1 MKYERSLHSMKRGN
15 VTLLFILLY
24 FSNGKAQD
32 DVVKSVQLG
41 EVVISA
47 QTAGFSVD
55 EFIANVKTDTT
66 FYKAFLNLKYFPHKM
81 KGEVTVFNKKDKEK
95 GQMFRTGELL
105 NDKGLV
111 TVNILEE
118 RTNGKIKDKKGNFNY
133 LTAEMYD
140 EVFFPKGSERVSN
153 KIHSTEQQID
163 KSSKFDRHKSELKK
177 FMFNP
182 GAEISSVPLIG
193 DKLAIFEDEMV
204 PYYDY
209 FIWTATYADTIPCW
223 VFTAKQK
230 EDVKDGKT
238 VIKDLTSWFDQETMN
253 VMMREYTIRYNS
265 IIMDFDIT
273 IKVNN
278 TYVDG
283 QLVPTRINYDG
294 MWDIPFKKAEV
305 INFWL
310 DLREWEVW

>member
-1 MKYERSLHSMKRGN
+1 MRSF
-15 VTLLFILLY
+15 LFILSGLC
-24 FSNGKAQD
+24 SSLISSAQN
-32 DVVKSVQLG
+32 DVVKSVQLD

-47 QTAGFSVD
+47 QTSGFSVE
-55 EFIANVKTDTT
+55 EFITNVKTDTT

-81 KGEVTVFNKKDKEK
+81 MGEVTVFNKKEKEK

-105 NDKGLV
+105 NDNGLV
-111 TVNILEE
+111 TVHILEE
-118 RTNGKIKDKKGNFNY
+118 RTNGKIKDKKGEFKY

-182 GAEISSVPLIG
+182 GAEISSVPFIG
-193 DKLAIFEDEMV
+193 NKLAIFEDDMV

-209 FIWTATYADTIPCW
+209 FIWTSTYTDSIPCW

-273 IKVNN
+273 IKVTN

-283 QLVPTRINYDG
+283 HLVPERIIYDG

-305 INFWL
+305 ISFWL

>member
-1 MKYERSLHSMKRGN
+1 MTKHC
-15 VTLLFILLY
+15 FILL
-24 FSNGKAQD
+24 FLVLGVLSQAQN
-32 DVVKSVQLG
+32 DVVKSVQLD
-41 EVVISA
+41 EVIISA
-47 QTAGFSVD
+47 QTSDFSVE
-55 EFIANVKTDTT
+55 EFIIKVKSDTT
-66 FYKAFLNLKYFPHKM
+66 FYKAFLNLKYFPHEM
-81 KGEVTVFNKKDKEK
+81 VGEVTVFNKKEKEK
-95 GQMFRTGELL
+95 GQMFRVAELM
-105 NDKGLV
+105 NDDGQV

-118 RTNGKIKDKKGNFNY
+118 RTNGKIMNRKGEFKY

-153 KIHSTEQQID
+153 LIHSTEQQID

-193 DKLAIFEDEMV
+193 EKLAIFEDDMV

-209 FIWTATYADTIPCW
+209 FIWTATYADSIPCW

-230 EDVKDGKT
+230 EGVKEGKT

-273 IKVNN
+273 IKVTN

-283 QLVPTRINYDG
+283 ILVPKRINYNG

-305 INFWL
+305 ISFWL
-310 DLREWEVW
+310 DLRNWEVW